1 MAELL
6 SYRAGGGAAETAG
19 AGGGG
24 GAYLF
29 EEHRRSFAAETAL
42 HEASNRSPSCP
53 PSVGY
58 KGEKGWGLLP
68 NISRGPSPAQ
78 MYDARLTK
86 ERINYGRLKRL

>member
-1 MAELL
+1 MRVCASDLTCGISLL
-6 SYRAGGGAAETAG
+6 Q
-19 AGGGG
+19 
-24 GAYLF
+24 
-29 EEHRRSFAAETAL
+29 AETAL